1 MSTGQTKVI
10 LVTGAGPRGPK
21 GEKGDTAITCSV
33 GSTTTGAP
41 GTNASV
47 TNSGTDTDLVFDFTI
62 PKGEKGEQGP
72 QGEPGATPIII
83 TATTTDPGEGSPLP
97 ANTLLGVYS
106 E

>member
-1 MSTGQTKVI
+1 MSAGQNKVI
-10 LVTGAGPRGPK
+10 LITGAGPRGPK

-33 GSTTTGAP
+33 GSTTTGQP

-47 TNSGTDTDLVFDFTI
+47 TNSGTGTDLVFDFTI
-62 PKGEKGEQGP
+62 PKGEKGDQGV
-72 QGEPGATPIII
+72 PGTTPIII
-83 TATTTDPGEGSPLP
+83 TATTTDPGEGSPLA

>member
-1 MSTGQTKVI
+1 MSAGQNKVI

-21 GEKGDTAITCSV
+21 GEKGDTAITCTV

-41 GTNASV
+41 GSSATV
-47 TNSGTDTDLVFDFTI
+47 TNSGTGTDLVFDFTI
-62 PKGEKGEQGP
+62 PRGADGEQGP
-72 QGEPGATPIII
+72 PGTTPIII
-83 TATTTDPGEGSPLP
+83 TATTTDPGEGSALA